1 MIVLTSSDRLQVK
14 LSASVTSSQLECYA
28 SYKDTTSTTI
38 TAGRAVRSTS
48 NTTAVNL
55 IDFPAASTQRIVDYL
70 SVYNTD
76 TASATVT
83 VQFEASST
91 AYELSVITLLP
102 GEKLEYQEGSGFRS
116 LDVNGA
122 IKNGN
127 ELGYSNLTGIN
138 YVSIATDVINNN
150 AIANTI
156 QDITGLSFSVTS
168 GKTYWFKFIIPYTS
182 PAATT
187 GSRFSINGPATSALY
202 FSLLN
207 PSGTGTRIIEFGLT
221 AYDTPA
227 ASSTASPNTLSSLAI
242 IEGIATFS
250 ASGTLIGRFASE
262 VSNSAITAKAGSVVY
277 YKQLN

>member
-1 MIVLTSSDRLQVK
+1 MIVLTSSDRIQVK
-14 LSASVTSSQLECYA
+14 LSATVASSQLECYA

-38 TAGRAVRSTS
+38 TADRSVRSTN

-55 IDFPAASTQRIVDYL
+55 IGFPAASTQRIVDYI

-83 VQFEASST
+83 VQFDASGT
-91 AYELSVITLLP
+91 AYELASIILLP

-122 IKNGN
+122 IKNGT
-127 ELGYSNLTGIN
+127 ELGYSNIN
-138 YVSIATDVINNN
+138 GLNKVSITSDVINNN
-150 AIANTI
+150 AVANTI

-168 GKTYWFKFIIPYTS
+168 GKTYWFKFIIAYTS
-182 PAATT
+182 PVATT

-227 ASSTASPNTLSSLAI
+227 TASAASPSTLSSLAI
-242 IEGIATFS
+242 VEGIATFS
-250 ASGTLIGRFASE
+250 ANGTLIGRFASE
-262 VSNSAITAKAGSVVY
+262 VASSAITAKAGSVVY